1 MKKKVLIGLT
11 IVFFVMITSI
21 FIYQQNQ
28 KSKVFNELPNYTD
41 DKQKIVVD
49 GFKYKEQPHIGNS
62 NAKVKVIEFGDFK
75 CPACKKWTSENFNKF
90 KREFIDT
97 GKVEF
102 YFMNYAFIDRDSYLA
117 GAAGESIY
125 HQNNEKF
132 WEFYE
137 LLYKNQG
144 KETEIWATPTFLI
157 QLVKDNI
164 KGIDQ
169 KQFELEVKNHTYLHS
184 VKEDYKIGGFYGVN
198 GTPTFI
204 VNGKILRSSSYE
216 DIKASIQKELK

>member
-1 MKKKVLIGLT
+1 MKKKVMFGLA
-11 IVFFVMITSI
+11 IVFVVIITGIFV
-21 FIYQQNQ
+21 YQLDQ
-28 KSKVFNELPNYTD
+28 KAKVLNELPNYTD

-49 GFKYKEQPHIGNS
+49 GFKYENQPHLGDS

-75 CPACKKWTSENFNKF
+75 CPACKKWTLENFQKF
-90 KREFIDT
+90 KLEFIDT

-102 YFMNYAFIDRDSYLA
+102 FFMNYAFIDRDSYLA

-144 KETEIWATPTFLI
+144 KETEIWATPTFLT
-157 QLVKDNI
+157 QFVKDNI
-164 KGIDQ
+164 KDINQ
-169 KQFELEVKNHTYLHS
+169 KQFELDVKNHTYLHS

-216 DIKASIQKELK
+216 DIKASILKELN